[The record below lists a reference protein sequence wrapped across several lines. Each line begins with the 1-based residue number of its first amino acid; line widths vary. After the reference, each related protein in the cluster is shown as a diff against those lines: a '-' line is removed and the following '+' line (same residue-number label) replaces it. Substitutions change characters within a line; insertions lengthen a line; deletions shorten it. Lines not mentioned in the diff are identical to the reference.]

1 MPTVTLARHRHRR
14 RQLHNAL
21 AIGAAVLILAITPGL
36 HRFLAHRPSA
46 PVPPVR
52 LTPTE
57 ARIVKLVNQAR
68 IRAGVAPLASS
79 ERLMLAARTHSE
91 DMAAQRYLGHESASG
106 DTPVDRVRAAGLD
119 YQEIAENLLNVPG
132 QDFETLPQHT
142 LSTWLASP
150 QSRNKLLGP
159 QFRLGAV
166 AIAHAADGSYY
177 ITLDL
182 MR

>member
-1 MPTVTLARHRHRR
+1 MPTATQARHR
-14 RQLHNAL
+14 RQLLRNAI

-36 HRFLAHRPSA
+36 HRFLARRPSS
-46 PVPPVR
+46 PISPIRPN
-52 LTPTE
+52 PTE
-57 ARIVKLVNQAR
+57 VRIVKLVNVAR
-68 IRAGVAPLASS
+68 IRAGAAPLASS
-79 ERLMLAARTHSE
+79 ERLTLAARTHSE
-91 DMAAQRYLGHESASG
+91 DMAANRYLGHDSAAG
-106 DTPVDRVRAAGLD
+106 DTPADRVRAAGLD

-132 QDFETLPQHT
+132 QEFETLPQHT